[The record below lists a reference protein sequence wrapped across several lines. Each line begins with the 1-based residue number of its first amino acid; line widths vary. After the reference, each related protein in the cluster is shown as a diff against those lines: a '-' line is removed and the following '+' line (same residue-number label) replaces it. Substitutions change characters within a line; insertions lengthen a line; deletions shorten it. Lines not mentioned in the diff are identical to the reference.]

1 MDKSQQEQAKAH
13 KDAPVRTVPV
23 GGAGGAELH
32 FPKQK
37 LDCARC
43 EQRLVLGIFFDGT
56 NNNRDADLPRFAHS
70 NVARLYAAYPN
81 ALDEGYGRV
90 YIPGVGT
97 PFDEVRDKGGT
108 LGNAFG
114 AGGEARIL
122 YALLSLFNA
131 VDNWLVG
138 KKRIRPGTFFS
149 DDQMR
154 ALCANG
160 PLYQH
165 TRGDGQTTQASISP
179 EDLAVLKTVRPDGL
193 NMDEKGGLLTPALGR
208 NRWREEFFKNQLLR
222 IKQRLDETTTPALK
236 EITLDV
242 FGFSRGAAQARAFCN
257 HVFALLAE
265 GGGEQLFGVKFSI
278 RFLGIFDT
286 VASVG
291 VQSGMFGYTTGHSAW
306 ADPDVMGGL
315 TIHDKVHWCEHFVSM
330 HEGRASFPLD
340 SAARR
345 GGSAVPADR
354 GRELAYPGS
363 HSDVGG
369 GYAPGELGLHPGAS
383 RQEQDAHKL
392 SQIALDHMYQAALGA
407 GVPLNKS
414 RVLTP
419 AAKSGSGDG
428 GDGYDSFAFSPEV
441 VQAFNAFLQ
450 SLPGKASSTQAYL
463 LPYLKWWHLHL
474 NNFQALDIYRNASA
488 EEKKLY
494 EQVQRKLYI
503 DCAQR
508 DQSRYDSQYGMYM
521 PKTTAQEQQG
531 LVMSKVHGDYE
542 VLDLI
547 RLSPDLSEPQKTLFA
562 HYVHDS
568 MTGFAATVLE
578 PTGRLRWRRVFRGT
592 ESAQLARTGSVEPAR
607 TA

>member
-1 MDKSQQEQAKAH
+1 MDRSNPEQAKAS
-13 KDAPVRTVPV
+13 KDAPVRTVSV

-56 NNNRDADLPRFAHS
+56 GNNRDADLPRFAHS

-90 YIPGVGT
+90 YLPGVGT

-330 HEGRASFPLD
+330 HEGRASFPVNRATGL
-340 SAARR
+340 
-345 GGSAVPADR
+345 GGKATN
-354 GRELAYPGS
+354 E
-363 HSDVGG
+363 
-369 GYAPGELGLHPGAS
+369 
-383 RQEQDAHKL
+383 
-392 SQIALDHMYQAALGA
+392 DHMH
-407 GVPLNKS
+407 
-414 RVLTP
+414 
-419 AAKSGSGDG
+419 
-428 GDGYDSFAFSPEV
+428 
-441 VQAFNAFLQ
+441 
-450 SLPGKASSTQAYL
+450 
-463 LPYLKWWHLHL
+463 W
-474 NNFQALDIYRNASA
+474 
-488 EEKKLY
+488 
-494 EQVQRKLYI
+494 EQR
-503 DCAQR
+503 A
-508 DQSRYDSQYGMYM
+508 
-521 PKTTAQEQQG
+521 
-531 LVMSKVHGDYE
+531 
-542 VLDLI
+542 
-547 RLSPDLSEPQKTLFA
+547 
-562 HYVHDS
+562 
-568 MTGFAATVLE
+568 
-578 PTGRLRWRRVFRGT
+578 
-592 ESAQLARTGSVEPAR
+592 
-607 TA
+607 